1 MTAVSCTCTDG
12 MQLKLIIS
20 VMVVT
25 SLNTSVHKM
34 ASPLICVSCRLDVSN
49 TSGRWLLYTAAFK
62 HVYVL
67 WAPLFDEQLVGSTA
81 NTSLP

>member
-25 SLNTSVHKM
+25 SLHKM
-34 ASPLICVSCRLDVSN
+34 ASPLICVGCRLDVSN
-49 TSGRWLLYTAAFK
+49 TSGRWLLYTAAFQY
-62 HVYVL
+62 VYVL